1 MKELLM
7 IDVKLSK
14 LESYYAIG
22 QLPDHDKIKQKTL
35 DLLDDAVYF
44 KLQANDDYYSDSIT
58 KLDWDDAR
66 DFERPWVKFFKPH
79 IQNYLDKLSFALGYQ
94 SAIIDEIWFQQYKNL
109 DSHGWHTHGSNF
121 TGVYYLE
128 FDEQSPKT
136 EIIEPSNQSR
146 KIVPDIKE
154 GSVLIFPSYTIH
166 RAPQIHNDIRKTII
180 SFNYVV
186 DLINKDTL
194 NKIKSN

>member
-1 MKELLM
+1 M
-7 IDVKLSK
+7 IDVTLSK
-14 LESYYAIG
+14 LESYYAVG
-22 QLPDHDKIKQKTL
+22 QLPDHENIKQKIL
-35 DLLDDAVYF
+35 NLLDDAVYF
-44 KLQANDDYYSDSIT
+44 KLQAKDDYYDDSIS

-66 DFERPWVKFFKPH
+66 DFERPWVEFFMPY
-79 IQNYLDKLSFALGYQ
+79 IENYLSALSFALGYQ

-128 FDEQSPKT
+128 FDDRSPKT
-136 EIIEPSNQSR
+136 EIIEPNNQNR
-146 KIVPDIKE
+146 KIIPDIKE

-180 SFNYVV
+180 SFNYVI
-186 DLINKDTL
+186 DYINKDTTQ
-194 NKIKSN
+194 KINCL

>member
-1 MKELLM
+1 M

-14 LESYYAIG
+14 LDSYYAVG
-22 QLPDHDKIKQKTL
+22 QLPDHENIKKETL
-35 DLLDDAVYF
+35 DLIDDAVYF
-44 KLQANDDYYSDSIT
+44 KLHAKDDYYDDSIS

-66 DFERPWVKFFKPH
+66 DFERPWVKFFMPY
-79 IQNYLDKLSFALGYQ
+79 IQDYLNSLSFALGYQ
-94 SAIIDEIWFQQYKNL
+94 GAIIDEIWFQQYKNL

-128 FDEQSPKT
+128 FDERSPKT
-136 EIIEPSNQSR
+136 EIIEPSHQNR
-146 KIVPDIKE
+146 KIIPDIKE

-166 RAPQIHNDIRKTII
+166 RAPRIYNDIRKTII

-186 DLINKDTL
+186 NFINKNAMENINL
-194 NKIKSN
+194 L

>member
-1 MKELLM
+1 M

-14 LESYYAIG
+14 LESYYAVG
-22 QLPDHDKIKQKTL
+22 QLPDHENIKQKTL
-35 DLLDDAVYF
+35 DLLDDAVYS
-44 KLQANDDYYSDSIT
+44 KLNSKDDYYDDSIS
-58 KLDWDDAR
+58 KLDWDHAR
-66 DFERPWVKFFKPH
+66 NFERPWVKFFMPH
-79 IQNYLDKLSFALGYQ
+79 IQDYLNALSFALGYQ
-94 SAIIDEIWFQQYKNL
+94 RAIIDEIWFQQYTNL

-128 FDEQSPKT
+128 FDERSPKT
-136 EIIEPSNQSR
+136 EIIEPSNQNR

-180 SFNYVV
+180 SFNYVI
-186 DLINKDTL
+186 DYINKNTTQ
-194 NKIKSN
+194 KINCL

>member
-44 KLQANDDYYSDSIT
+44 KLQTNDDYYSDSIT

-94 SAIIDEIWFQQYKNL
+94 SAIIDEIWFQQYTKL

-194 NKIKSN
+194 NKINSN

>member
-1 MKELLM
+1 MKDLFM

-14 LESYYAIG
+14 LESYYAVG
-22 QLPDHDKIKQKTL
+22 QLPNHDKIKQKTL

-44 KLQANDDYYSDSIT
+44 KLRANDDYYSDSIT

-94 SAIIDEIWFQQYKNL
+94 SAIIDEIWFQQYIKL

-136 EIIEPSNQSR
+136 EIIEPSNQNR

-154 GSVLIFPSYTIH
+154 GSVLIFPSYIIH

-194 NKIKSN
+194 NKINSN